1 MSKTDR
7 EKLENL
13 YGQAKKMHLSKFNF
27 NGKFITF
34 DTAKKLLKKK

>member
-1 MSKTDR
+1 VGKADR

-13 YGQAKKMHLSKFNF
+13 YGQAKKMHLSKFKF

-34 DTAKKLLKKK
+34 DVAKKLLKKK